1 MGISIN
7 GPSGIDTAS
16 LIEQLVALEQEKV
29 TKVQTKKSNY
39 QVQIDAYSKLKS
51 YLSDI
56 AAKAMALNSLGSFD
70 VYTSSSSDDSAVTIK
85 GGVGS
90 VEGSYDLTVFHLAKK
105 EKMISRDGAVNSQS
119 ASLSSLGIHV
129 GDISISGTSITISAT
144 DTVQDLRMKINNATD
159 SEGNKLGVTAS
170 VLKMSDTNYR
180 LVLSAKNTGGTG
192 IEYKDLTGSVFQ
204 DLGIISTAAGEKG
217 NAAQALTTQDNF
229 KAAFDAL
236 AAGAAIQYSGVD
248 HDGNEVTNTFIKT
261 AAGTTIDEFLSQVK
275 ATYHGMV
282 DAKVDGATG
291 QLVVTDLISGSS
303 QLGLDSLDAAGTAY
317 ATAMSQQGKE
327 GLGVLSTGSDAYFNL
342 DGLNMH
348 NASNAPEGI
357 ITGATL
363 QFHKASVTDVT
374 SVSLERD
381 IAGVQ
386 KKVQD
391 LLDSYNALLKFAG
404 DSTKV
409 ADPNNKDDKS
419 GDLSGD
425 MTVQSIVSQV
435 RSELHTQFGLFGGTV
450 TNLTMIGVKTDSK
463 TGEMSIDKDMF
474 TKAITTNYD
483 EFTRLFVTTGVS
495 DNKTIAYGRST
506 ADTQSGKYTL
516 RESDPDHVQIQ
527 IDGGAAWYTSDVRV
541 GDVVTFSDG
550 PAKGLSMTIPS
561 GSLGGADTAYTY
573 SKGLGDRLRY
583 LADSF
588 NAAGTGSI
596 ITHQDSLRNLMK
608 SSDDR
613 IDMLQRSVNAY
624 HDRLVTQFAAMEQML
639 SSLKTQSA
647 NMLSALGQT
656 SSS

>member
-1 MGISIN
+1 MGITIN
-7 GPSGIDTAS
+7 GPSGIDTAG
-16 LIEQLVALEQEKV
+16 LIDQLVALEQDKV

-56 AAKAMALNSLGSFD
+56 AAKGMALNTLGAFD
-70 VYTSSSSDDSAVTIK
+70 VYTSLSTDDSAVTIK
-85 GGVGS
+85 GGVGA

-105 EKMISRDGAVNSQS
+105 EKMISKDGAINSQS
-119 ASLSSLGIHV
+119 ASLSSLGVHV
-129 GDISISGTSITISAT
+129 GDISIGGTSITISAT
-144 DTVQDLRMKINNATD
+144 DTIQDLRMKINNATD
-159 SEGNKLGVTAS
+159 SGGNKLGVTAS

-192 IEYKDLTGSVFQ
+192 IEYKDVSGSVFQ
-204 DLGIISTAAGEKG
+204 DLGIITTAAGEKG
-217 NAAQALTTQDNF
+217 NTTQALSTQDNF

-236 AAGAAIQYSGVD
+236 AAGAAIEYSGID

-261 AAGTTIDEFLSQVK
+261 TAGTTIDEFLSQVK

-291 QLVVTDLISGSS
+291 QLVLTDQISGSS
-303 QLGLDSLDAAGTAY
+303 QLGLDSLSAGGTAY
-317 ATAMSQQGKE
+317 TVALSRQGKE
-327 GLGVLSTGSDAYFNL
+327 GAGVLSTGSDAYFNL
-342 DGLNMH
+342 DGLNMQ
-348 NASNAPEGI
+348 NASNSPEGI

-363 QFHKASVTDVT
+363 QFYKASVTDVT
-374 SVSLERD
+374 SVSLGRD

-391 LLDSYNALLKFAG
+391 LLDSYNALLKFAN

-409 ADPNNKDDKS
+409 ADPNNKNDTS
-419 GDLSGD
+419 GDLAGD
-425 MTVQSIVSQV
+425 MTVDSIVNQV
-435 RSELHTQFGLFGGTV
+435 RNELHDQFGLFGGTV
-450 TNLTMIGVKTDSK
+450 TSLTMIGVKTDSQ
-463 TGEMSIDKDMF
+463 TGEMSIDGDMF
-474 TKAITTNYD
+474 TKAISNNYD

-506 ADTQSGKYTL
+506 TDTQSGKYTL

-527 IDGGAAWYTSDVRV
+527 IDGAATWYTSDSRV

-561 GSLGGADTAYTY
+561 ASLGGADTAFTY

-583 LADSF
+583 LADSMT
-588 NAAGTGSI
+588 AAGTGTI
-596 ITHQDSLRNLMK
+596 VTHQDSLQSLMK
-608 SSDDR
+608 DADTR
-613 IDMLQRSVNAY
+613 IDELQRSVDAY
-624 HDRLVTQFAAMEQML
+624 HDRLTKQFAAMEEML
-639 SSLKTQSA
+639 NSLKTQSA